1 MTVQL
6 RAAADVIAGAI
17 ERSRVA
23 RHAEETHRQVAHL
36 GRLAMM
42 GELAS
47 TIAHE
52 LRQPLAAIRINA
64 TIGKELLDRPRLD
77 LGQVREICDDVVAD
91 AERAADVIDHIRSL
105 VRKESPE
112 TTLVH
117 LNVICRDA
125 AAMLHRDAE
134 RRAIRLDL
142 ALDPELPPVAGHP
155 IELQQVV
162 LNLVLNALDAA
173 TMSSGA
179 RRVSVETVAL
189 NTHAEVVV
197 RDSGPGLSAESRERV
212 FESFF
217 TTKAHG
223 TGMGLVIVRSITE
236 RHRGNVQVENG
247 EEGGAVF
254 RVRLPAL
261 ADRGVSAGRIDMGT
275 LVSTPERRQ
284 TAR

>member
-1 MTVQL
+1 MSARL
-6 RAAADVIAGAI
+6 RGTADVIAGGI
-17 ERSRVA
+17 ERSRSA
-23 RHAEETHRQVAHL
+23 RHAEETQRQVAHL

-42 GELAS
+42 GELAT

-52 LRQPLAAIRINA
+52 LRQPLTAIRINA
-64 TIGKELLDRPRLD
+64 TTERELLDRPRLD

-91 AERAADVIDHIRSL
+91 AERAAEVIDHIRSL

-117 LNVICRDA
+117 LNAICREA
-125 AAMLHRDAE
+125 AALLQRDAE
-134 RRAIRLDL
+134 RRSIRLDVS
-142 ALDPELPPVAGHP
+142 LDAALPPVSGHP

-173 TMSSGA
+173 AMSGGV

-189 NTHAEVVV
+189 DTHAELVV
-197 RDSGPGLSAESRERV
+197 RDSGPGLSPENRERV

-236 RHRGNVQVENG
+236 RHRGNVQYENG
-247 EEGGAVF
+247 EQGGAVF

-261 ADRGVSAGRIDMGT
+261 ADRAVPAGQFDVAT
-275 LVSTPERRQ
+275 LPTTPERRQ